1 MTVSSEPPPH
11 VAAVL
16 ARLDR
21 FVAEEVVP
29 VEEEL
34 ARAQAAAPP
43 STTPDLDADG
53 SLSAVV
59 REARAEVR
67 RRSAAA
73 GFYALH
79 LPRELGGGGLGRA
92 DMLFVEEAVYA
103 MGLGLRPSILAWTE
117 GPSPVSRYFTAGQRE
132 RFLAPLLEGTATAA
146 FANTEPDAGSDVL
159 GVRTEAVR
167 DGDGWRIS
175 GTKLWIT
182 NARFCDHALVTA
194 VTEPGAGPRSLTM
207 FVVEGDRAGFRRGAT
222 RPTLIEDGV
231 TGELIL
237 DGVRV
242 PDANR
247 VGDVGQGL
255 PLALTYINW
264 RRLCRGGMC
273 SGWMRLLVERAVRRT
288 RERRA
293 FGGALADLQVLRHML
308 ADMHADWYAARAT
321 SLLAQDELDRLG
333 AFDIPLAPDAVR
345 LVSIVKLVN
354 DQAFQRV
361 ADRAVQIHG
370 AAGLAKGT
378 IEERLFRL
386 ARNLRIPAGTDE
398 IQRNQIARQL
408 LRNAPIPDP
417 FDWNG

>member
-1 MTVSSEPPPH
+1 VSVSADPPPH
-11 VAAVL
+11 VAAIL
-16 ARLDR
+16 ERLDR

-34 ARAQAAAPP
+34 ARRQAGRPP

-53 SLSAVV
+53 SLTAVV
-59 REARAEVR
+59 REGRAEVR
-67 RRSAAA
+67 RRSAEA
-73 GFYALH
+73 GFYTLH

-117 GPSPVSRYFTAGQRE
+117 GPSPLARYFTADQRE
-132 RFLAPLLEGTATAA
+132 RFLAPLMAGTATAA

-159 GVRTEAVR
+159 GVRTRAARE
-167 DGDGWRIS
+167 GDSWVIS

-182 NARFCDHALVTA
+182 NARFCDHAMVTA
-194 VTEPGAGPRSLTM
+194 VTEPGAGPRSLTL
-207 FVVEGDRAGFRRGAT
+207 FLVEGDRPGFVRGPT

-231 TGELIL
+231 TGELTL
-237 DGVRV
+237 DSVRV
-242 PDANR
+242 PDENR
-247 VGDVGQGL
+247 VGEIGQGL
-255 PLALTYINW
+255 PLALTGINW

-273 SGWMRLLVERAVRRT
+273 SGWMRLLIERAVRRT

-293 FGGALADLQVLRHML
+293 YGGAL
-308 ADMHADWYAARAT
+308 ADMHADWYSARAT

-333 AFDIPLAPDAVR
+333 AFDIPLSPDAIR
-345 LVSIVKLVN
+345 LVSVVKLVN
-354 DQAFQRV
+354 DQAFMRV
-361 ADRAVQIHG
+361 ADRALQIHG

-408 LRNAPIPDP
+408 LRSTD
-417 FDWNG
+417 G

>member
-1 MTVSSEPPPH
+1 VSVSASPPPH
-11 VAAVL
+11 VAEIL
-16 ARLDR
+16 LRLDR
-21 FVAEEVVP
+21 FVDEQVVP
-29 VEEEL
+29 VEAEL
-34 ARAQAAAPP
+34 ARRQAERPP
-43 STTPDLDADG
+43 STTPDLDPDG
-53 SLSAVV
+53 SLTAVV

-73 GFYALH
+73 GFYTLH

-117 GPSPVSRYFTAGQRE
+117 GPSPLARHFSADQRE
-132 RFLAPLLEGTATAA
+132 RFLAPLMEGTATAA

-159 GVRTEAVR
+159 GVRTRAVR
-167 DGDGWRIS
+167 DGDGWVIS

-182 NARFCDHALVTA
+182 NARFCDHAMVTA
-194 VTEPGAGPRSLTM
+194 VTEPGAGPRSLTLFLVEADRPG
-207 FVVEGDRAGFRRGAT
+207 FVRGPT

-231 TGELIL
+231 TAELTL
-237 DGVRV
+237 DSVNV
-242 PDANR
+242 PDENR
-247 VGDVGQGL
+247 VGEIGQGL
-255 PLALTYINW
+255 ALALTGINW

-273 SGWMRLLVERAVRRT
+273 SGWMRLLIERAARRM

-293 FGGALADLQVLRHML
+293 YGGALADLQVLRHML
-308 ADMHADWYAARAT
+308 ADMHADWYSARST

-333 AFDIPLAPDAVR
+333 AFDIPLSSDAIR
-345 LVSIVKLVN
+345 LVSVVKLVN
-354 DQAFQRV
+354 DQAFMRV
-361 ADRAVQIHG
+361 SDRALQIHG

-378 IEERLFRL
+378 LEERLFRL

-408 LRNAPIPDP
+408 LRDP
-417 FDWNG
+417 SP

>member
-1 MTVSSEPPPH
+1 MTVSSDPPPH
-11 VAAVL
+11 VAAIL
-16 ARLDR
+16 ERLHH
-21 FVAEEVVP
+21 FVAGQVVP
-29 VEEEL
+29 VEEDL
-34 ARAQAAAPP
+34 ARRQAGRPA

-53 SLSAVV
+53 TLSVVV

-117 GPSPVSRYFTAGQRE
+117 GPSPVSSFFNPDQRA
-132 RFLAPLLEGTATAA
+132 RFLTPLLEGTATAA

-159 GVRTEAVR
+159 GMRTEALR

-194 VTEPGAGPRSLTM
+194 VTEPGAGPRSLTT
-207 FVVEGDRAGFRRGAT
+207 FLVEGDRPGFRRGPT
-222 RPTLIEDGV
+222 RPTLIEDGL
-231 TGELIL
+231 TGELHL

-247 VGDVGQGL
+247 VGEAGQGL
-255 PLALTYINW
+255 ALALTYINW

-273 SGWMRLLVERAVRRT
+273 SGWMRLLLERAVRRT

-293 FGGALADLQVLRHML
+293 YGGALADLQVLRHML

-333 AFDIPLAPDAVR
+333 AFEIPLSPDAIR
-345 LVSIVKLVN
+345 LVSVVKLVN
-354 DQAFQRV
+354 DQAFMRV
-361 ADRAVQIHG
+361 ADRALQIHG

-398 IQRNQIARQL
+398 VQRDQIARQL
-408 LRNAPIPDP
+408 LREA
-417 FDWNG
+417 GG